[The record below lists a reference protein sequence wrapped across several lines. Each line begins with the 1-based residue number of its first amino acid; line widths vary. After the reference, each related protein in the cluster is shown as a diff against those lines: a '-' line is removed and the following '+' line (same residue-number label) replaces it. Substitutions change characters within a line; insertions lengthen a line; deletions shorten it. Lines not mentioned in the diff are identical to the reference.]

1 MGPRVGVGVSWRH
14 RGSAWPGQLG
24 QLTGQQA
31 TAARGGS
38 GDDGGGVGRHM
49 EADVRI
55 DGPRGG

>member
-1 MGPRVGVGVSWRH
+1 VAVASKSWGGGPMGRRVGVGVSWRH

-38 GDDGGGVGRHM
+38 GGDGGGVG
-49 EADVRI
+49 
-55 DGPRGG
+55 